1 VKNDDLGLSDDD
13 DDQKA
18 VEQAAPN
25 KELVSKYYN
34 HSETLHFSEIKAQRL
49 KKSSHH
55 RRSLTKRC

>member
-25 KELVSKYYN
+25 K
-34 HSETLHFSEIKAQRL
+34 
-49 KKSSHH
+49 
-55 RRSLTKRC
+55 